1 MSAAPLPSTQAGG
14 HLRAFSRF
22 LLAAVFFVV
31 ASAVAHRAA
40 LGLVTPD
47 WVPYVEQAMLV
58 FLLVVCYASFG
69 FVLDRQSHPVG
80 EQGLPIRKGWV
91 GEIGLGV
98 AFGWAIAVV
107 CVLPLV
113 VFGGIALRF
122 SWTAASFGWL
132 VADAVFFAMATLVL
146 QIAFRGYPLQ
156 SAIRAVG
163 EWPAVLMLS
172 VLAGIVQAWLP
183 GASHASMAVSITLAL
198 LLSMAYLRT
207 RALWL
212 PWGIHFGWLASRA
225 LLFGLPVNGMTNH
238 SPVVQ
243 GDPVSA
249 LSLAGYDFGL
259 DGSWFA
265 CLVLLAAMPF
275 VYRATRDL
283 SFQYNAPVL
292 VPGGIPVDLDAAA
305 RAQHEAATRADVPE
319 VKPLVQILPAAP
331 LAPPPLAADL
341 DTPRNFSVGSFPDG
355 TSTSEK

>member
-1 MSAAPLPSTQAGG
+1 V
-14 HLRAFSRF
+14 
-22 LLAAVFFVV
+22 LAAVFFIV

-40 LGLVTPD
+40 LGLVSRD

-80 EQGLPIRKGWV
+80 EQGLAIRKGWV
-91 GEIGLGV
+91 GEVGMGV

-122 SWTAASFGWL
+122 SFAAASFGWL
-132 VADAVFFAMATLVL
+132 MADAGFFAMATLAL

-156 SAIRAVG
+156 VAIRAVG

-172 VLAGIVQAWLP
+172 VLAGIFQAWLP

-212 PWGIHFGWLASRA
+212 PWGIQFGWLASRA

-265 CLVLLAAMPF
+265 CIVLLAAMPF

-283 SFQYNAPVL
+283 SFEYNAPAL
-292 VPGGIPVDLDAAA
+292 IPGGIPVDMDAAA
-305 RAQHEAATRADVPE
+305 RAQHESATRPEVPE

-331 LAPPPLAADL
+331 LAPLPLAPDL
-341 DTPRNFSVGSFPDG
+341 DLPRNTTPSPFPDG
-355 TSTSEK
+355 TSFSEK